1 MTLEL
6 IPTGSSHGKWGP
18 RGAAPEQ
25 RVDPAGVGARAS
37 VPTVQEMPGPVQ
49 VPCVTSNSSMSR
61 HVHSAQP
68 RAGGWPGCR
77 GCEASR
83 PRPHLE
89 SPDLASPVLQKGPL
103 RGQKGK
109 ACCDLLSETCVWQ
122 AFAYFLKNIFLAPLK
137 NKMKGNQT
145 RVANKKVYEEIA
157 LLLNQTPAPLDSPPE
172 NSKPA

>member
-1 MTLEL
+1 M
-6 IPTGSSHGKWGP
+6 
-18 RGAAPEQ
+18 
-25 RVDPAGVGARAS
+25 
-37 VPTVQEMPGPVQ
+37 PTVQEMLGPVQ

-83 PRPHLE
+83 PCPHLE

-109 ACCDLLSETCVWQ
+109 ACCDLLSETCVLQ

-137 NKMKGNQT
+137 NEMKGNQM

-157 LLLNQTPAPLDSPPE
+157 LLLNQTPAPLDSLPE